1 MNRLWRLLNKKTIV
15 NEFLNINMEKIL
27 KAKTYYSGMPFA
39 HDTYNAISKASDG
52 KIYYILSSELIDQGG
67 KLFVYDPV
75 IDQPTLLGDLTAIC
89 GEADAGAVSQGK
101 SHARFYEYQGKLYFS
116 THVGYYEMIDGMERL
131 PVNMPDGIA
140 PYPGGHILS
149 YDLSNGEFADLCT
162 APNGEGIVAM
172 NMDVKRGQVFAI
184 TWPTGLFLHYDIQT
198 GQLLNLGPVAANGEA
213 GMPGADFRTLC
224 RSILVDG
231 DGNAYFSIADGS
243 IFCYAAELKKL
254 QLLPI
259 NLRLDYFGTY
269 DHTRPGS
276 MAFNWRKIFWYEPE
290 QIAYGVHGNSGY
302 LFRFD
307 PKSPSIQV
315 VQRISSIASQKS
327 GMFDQFSYGYLGF
340 QLGPDGETIYY
351 LTGSPVFEKGQRV
364 TGLSEIAKG
373 GSKGRE
379 NLHLITYHIPS
390 QTYQDHGAIYY
401 KNGEQPSYVNAIAVG
416 DDDAIY
422 TLGRMV
428 HEGTEIADLIK
439 IPNPFTKDHV

>member
-1 MNRLWRLLNKKTIV
+1 
-15 NEFLNINMEKIL
+15 MENIL
-27 KAKTYYSGMPFA
+27 KAKTYYSGIPFA

-67 KLFVYDPV
+67 KLFVYDPLT
-75 IDQPTLLGDLTAIC
+75 DQPTLLGDLTAIC
-89 GEADAGAVSQGK
+89 GEASAGAVAQGK

-116 THVGYYEMIDGMERL
+116 THIGYYEVIDGMERL
-131 PVNMPDGIA
+131 PVNMPNGVA

-149 YDLSNGEFADLCT
+149 YDLLNGEFADLCT

-184 TWPTGLFLHYDIQT
+184 TWPTGLFLHYDVLS
-198 GQLLNLGPVAANGEA
+198 GRLLNLGTIAANGEA
-213 GMPGADFRTLC
+213 GTPGADFRTLC

-231 DGNAYFSIADGS
+231 DGNAYFSTAEGTI
-243 IFCYAAELKKL
+243 YAYNTKQEKMEKL
-254 QLLPI
+254 PVD
-259 NLRLDYFGTY
+259 LRLDYFGSY
-269 DHTRPGS
+269 DYTRPGS

-307 PKSPSIQV
+307 PKRSNIEL
-315 VQRISSIASQKS
+315 VQRISSEASQRS

-351 LTGSPVFEKGQRV
+351 LTGSPIFEKGKRL

-373 GSKGRE
+373 GSKGKE
-379 NLHLITYHIPS
+379 KLHLITYHIPT
-390 QTYQDHGAIYY
+390 QRYQDHGAIYY
-401 KNGEQPSYVNAIAVG
+401 ENGEQPSYVNAIAVG
-416 DDDAIY
+416 DNGAVY

-439 IPNPFTKDHV
+439 ILIPFSKDNE